1 MKAVLLAIT
10 ALIAIAAAGA
20 ADAAPMPM
28 PVPYSWTGFYVGGQ
42 IGGGWA
48 RTSSSFSGFDAGDT
62 SPAVSPNGAGL
73 IVGGQLGYN
82 RQFGFWLAGV
92 ETDIAGAFIGG
103 NASSVSPNTFFT
115 VPTEQDI
122 NWFGTL
128 RGRLGILPTDRLLVF
143 ATGGLAYGGVTVSS
157 VSLAVGGNCVTSS
170 CGSGSASATRTG
182 SAVGGGVEY
191 AWSNYLT
198 FKAEYLYV
206 DLGSLSVTYPIT
218 LAVSKA
224 TTTST
229 FAANIVR
236 LGLNIKLGG
245 GPGGPG
251 Y

>member
-1 MKAVLLAIT
+1 MKALLLAIMAFIAST
-10 ALIAIAAAGA
+10 AGATAAA
-20 ADAAPMPM
+20 PM
-28 PVPYSWTGFYVGGQ
+28 PVPYTWTGFYIGGQ

-48 RTSSSFSGFDAGDT
+48 RISSSFSGFDAGDT
-62 SPAVSPNGAGL
+62 APAVSPNGRGL

-92 ETDIAGAFIGG
+92 ETDIAGAFIKG

-143 ATGGLAYGGVTVSS
+143 ATGGLAYGGVAVSS
-157 VSLAVGGNCVTSS
+157 ISLAVGGNCITSS

-182 SAVGGGVEY
+182 SAVGGGLEY
-191 AWSNYLT
+191 AWSNYAT
-198 FKAEYLYV
+198 FKVEYLYI
-206 DLGSLSVTYPIT
+206 DLGSMSVTYPIT

-229 FAANIVR
+229 FAASVVR
-236 LGLNIKLGG
+236 LGLNIKLDALAS
-245 GPGGPG
+245 GPR